1 MAVRIDQFE
10 KELNQKRGE
19 FEHIKKNLAECERRI
34 SLNRERQKYLIE
46 AQKIIQDVA
55 VSTQSSIVFRIN
67 EIVNRVIQGGFPEYS
82 FELAYEV
89 HRNKS
94 EAVMRF
100 FCDGEP
106 IEPTED
112 SGGALDLATIGL
124 RFALW
129 SLSRTANF
137 IILDEAL
144 KFVSADLQPR
154 ASEILVEIC
163 HTLGIQVIM
172 VTHLESVIQKA
183 DTIIP
188 IQKKGKYSSLVS

>member
-34 SLNRERQKYLIE
+34 SLNKERQKYLIE

-94 EAVMRF
+94 EAVMKF
-100 FCDGEP
+100 YCLDEP

-112 SGGALDLATIGL
+112 SGGVLDLATTGL

-129 SLSRTANF
+129 SLSNTANI

-144 KFVSADLQPR
+144 KFVSADLRGR
-154 ASEILVEIC
+154 AAEILAEIC
-163 HTLGIQVIM
+163 HSLNVQVIM
-172 VTHLESVIQKA
+172 STHLEEVIDKA
-183 DTIIP
+183 DTVIKVK
-188 IQKKGKYSSLVS
+188 KKGKYSSVM

>member
-67 EIVNRVIQGGFPEYS
+67 EIVNKVLQGGFPEYS
-82 FELAYEV
+82 FELVYEV

-94 EAVMRF
+94 EAVMKF

-112 SGGALDLATIGL
+112 SGGCVDLATIGL

-129 SLSRTANF
+129 SLSNTANF

>member
-34 SLNRERQKYLIE
+34 SLNKERQKYLIE

-94 EAVMRF
+94 EAVMKF
-100 FCDGEP
+100 YCLDEP

-112 SGGALDLATIGL
+112 SGGVLDLATTGL

-129 SLSRTANF
+129 SLSNTANI

-144 KFVSADLQPR
+144 KFVSADLRGR
-154 ASEILVEIC
+154 AAEILAEIC
-163 HTLGIQVIM
+163 HSLNVQVIM
-172 VTHLESVIQKA
+172 STHLEEVIEKA
-183 DTIIP
+183 DTVIKVK
-188 IQKKGKYSSLVS
+188 KKGKYSSVM